1 MNTLSETGGNN
12 VNRHTEYTT
21 IIALGLVSAA
31 LLNFEI
37 LLSRHIAIAHWHHL
51 IAVII
56 GIALLG
62 FGIAGSLAAVFAKII
77 SYHYLRIKLFTTL
90 AIVASFP
97 VSQMLASFVPLNML
111 ALPWYPTQYLYL
123 LLYACSWL
131 PPFLLTSFYIA
142 ITFMRWPG
150 SIAKLYGADLFG
162 AALGAILAL
171 VILEFD
177 YFSFALL
184 LSPLLVILALLLT
197 TSSNRAKVV
206 LALPIVL
213 LLLFP
218 QKQLQW
224 GTQANSFK
232 EFSVRQNEADARLL
246 WQQDSA
252 HSRLSLLT
260 TSAQHASPGL
270 SINSTLTT
278 LPQWQLF
285 VDGDNATALLLDAE
299 RETSRELFMQ
309 SAYAAPYQLLNTTPA
324 VLLLGTNASWN
335 SWTAYWHEAKSITLL
350 DRNKNISTLLDALK
364 AMNITGAD
372 RKTPEILP
380 QQVKIKTVA
389 PRRYIAATNKK
400 FDLIVASVGSNRVG
414 TAATKTNFI
423 MTRQGL
429 RSMFEQLS
437 EHGILTISNF
447 MAPVPK
453 DNLRVINTLI
463 ELLTE
468 KQLSVRSNLVV
479 IRDWRTIVLMISPR
493 PFNTAQIEKIVSW
506 SQRWRFDLVTLPGL
520 KRNQSNLYHI
530 NSRTSYFDS
539 IIALMGEDRDKFIEE
554 YLFDITPTND
564 DKPYLYHSFRWQKID
579 QLKQTLNQDWPR
591 LVGWGFLLSLAS
603 LLLLSVVAL
612 FFIILPLCFQRQKA
626 RRAMSSV
633 TPLVYFSSLGIGF
646 MAIEIALLQQVTLLL
661 NSPTSAFAIVL
672 SAMLLGSGLGSLTL
686 GSKAFSAK
694 SLLVV
699 IFAYA
704 ICLFGSFAM
713 IDSFFQA
720 TLNWSPLSHIVVVSV
735 LICCLAFPLG
745 LFLPYGLNRLA
756 GQHPSQV
763 AWCWGIN
770 GFASVMGV
778 LLAPIVAMALGIS
791 GLLSL
796 AICCYL
802 IAGLVNMSSK
812 EPMWHSHNF
821 D

>member
-1 MNTLSETGGNN
+1 MHAMNGPAGDK
-12 VNRHTEYTT
+12 VCRHAEYTT

-51 IAVII
+51 TAVII
-56 GIALLG
+56 AIALLG
-62 FGIAGSLAAVFAKII
+62 FGIAGSLAAVFAKFIN
-77 SYHYLRIKLFTTL
+77 YHYLRIKLLTTL
-90 AIVASFP
+90 AIVVSFP

-111 ALPWYPTQYLYL
+111 AIPWYPAQYFYL

-131 PPFLLTSFYIA
+131 PPFMLTAFYIA
-142 ITFMRWPG
+142 ITFMRWPS

-171 VILEFD
+171 LILEFD
-177 YFSFALL
+177 YFSVALL
-184 LSPLLVILALLLT
+184 FSPLLAILALLLT
-197 TSSNRAKVV
+197 TRSNRAKIV
-206 LALPIVL
+206 LAMTVFL

-224 GTQANSFK
+224 RTQANSFK
-232 EFSVRQNEADARLL
+232 EFSVRQNEADAKLL

-285 VDGDNATALLLDAE
+285 VDGDNATALLQGAE

-309 SAYAAPYQLLNTTPA
+309 SAFAAPYQLLNATPA

-350 DRNKNISTLLDALK
+350 DHNKNISTPLAAIK
-364 AMNITGAD
+364 TMNLTGVD
-372 RKTPEILP
+372 RETPDIIP
-380 QQVKIKTVA
+380 PQVKIKTVA
-389 PRRYIAATNKK
+389 PRRYIAETNKK

-414 TAATKTNFI
+414 SAATKTNFI
-423 MTRQGL
+423 MTQQGL
-429 RSMFEQLS
+429 KAMFEQLS

-463 ELLTE
+463 ELLRE
-468 KQLSVRSNLVV
+468 KQLSARQNLVV
-479 IRDWRTIVLMISPR
+479 IRDWRTIVLMISPSS
-493 PFNTAQIEKIVSW
+493 FSTAQIEKIASW

-520 KRNQSNLYHI
+520 KRNQSNRYHI
-530 NSRTSYFDS
+530 KSRTSYFDS
-539 IIALMGEDRDKFIEE
+539 ITALMGEDREKFIEE
-554 YLFDITPTND
+554 YLFDISPTEDN
-564 DKPYLYHSFRWQKID
+564 KPYLYHSFRWKKIG
-579 QLKQTLNQDWPR
+579 QLKQALNQDWPR

-603 LLLLSVVAL
+603 LLLLSIVAL
-612 FFIILPLCFQRQKA
+612 FFIILPLCFQQKKA
-626 RRAMSSV
+626 GRPMWSV

-646 MAIEIALLQQVTLLL
+646 MSIEIALLQQVILLL
-661 NSPTSAFAIVL
+661 DSPTSAFAIVL
-672 SAMLLGSGLGSLTL
+672 SAMLLGSGLGSITL
-686 GSKAFSAK
+686 GSKAFSTK
-694 SLLVV
+694 NLLVV
-699 IFAYA
+699 IFVYA
-704 ICLFGSFAM
+704 MCLLWSFAM
-713 IDSFFQA
+713 IDSFILA
-720 TLNWSPLSHIVVVSV
+720 TLSWSSLSRIIVVFWVIS
-735 LICCLAFPLG
+735 CLTFPLG
-745 LFLPYGLNRLA
+745 LFLPYGLSRLA
-756 GQHPSQV
+756 RQHPSLV

-770 GFASVMGV
+770 GFASVLGV
-778 LLAPIVAMALGIS
+778 LLAPIVAMELGIT

-802 IAGLVNMSSK
+802 IAGLVNMTSK
-812 EPMWHSHNF
+812 EPTWRSHNS